1 MGPFEDTILV
11 GAALQRQRRQSFR
24 RSFAFDSHFDP
35 DDTLLPLQG
44 PELQPEEPPPE
55 PPAPR
60 TVQVV
65 QPKKKAKAK
74 SCFKRPSA
82 NTGESDAGI
91 QAAAAEESM
100 VAVPDRAAPAA
111 GQVPAPG
118 GPAGDEL
125 AEAQS
130 STLAFAAP

>member
-1 MGPFEDTILV
+1 MPLI
-11 GAALQRQRRQSFR
+11 
-24 RSFAFDSHFDP
+24 HIFDP

-55 PPAPR
+55 QPAPR